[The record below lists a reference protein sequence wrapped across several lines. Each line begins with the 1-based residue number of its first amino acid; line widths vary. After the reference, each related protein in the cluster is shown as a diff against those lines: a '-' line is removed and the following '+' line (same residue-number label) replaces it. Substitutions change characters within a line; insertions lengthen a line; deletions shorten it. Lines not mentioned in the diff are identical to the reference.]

1 MNYRN
6 ELQRAYTY
14 RDVARVNIKVNREID
29 RVSDHSYK
37 QMGGYTTDERF
48 LARAVS
54 LAMSLEDFK
63 EATMCE
69 IEILE
74 AIMMMPIG
82 GNVIIP
88 SEEGLKTYRRIA

>member
-6 ELQRAYTY
+6 ELKKAYTY

-29 RVSDHSYK
+29 RVSTHPYK
-37 QMGGYTTDERF
+37 QMGEYTTDEKV
-48 LARAVS
+48 LAKAIS
-54 LAMSLEDFK
+54 IAMSLEDFK

-82 GNVIIP
+82 GNVVIP
-88 SEEGLKTYRRIA
+88 SEEGLKIYKRIA